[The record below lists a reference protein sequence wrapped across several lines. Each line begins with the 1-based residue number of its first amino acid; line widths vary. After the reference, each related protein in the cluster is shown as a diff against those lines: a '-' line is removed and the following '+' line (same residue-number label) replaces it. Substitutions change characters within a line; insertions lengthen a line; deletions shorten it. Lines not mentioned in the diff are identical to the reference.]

1 MALKRANAPAPDRG
15 ESPRIPQPPLSEE
28 RVSVPGSFYL
38 HVSDPAHAAALFR
51 AVERELSE
59 MGFSCSHGS
68 LQADP
73 HPTLSVVGNFEVYI
87 KARRQPELFG
97 TVTAYGTLGAG
108 SAAKVFKLDAV
119 YPSDED
125 VFRRAVGAAVEKTL
139 PDFSARGSE
148 REIGLAISKEPEHT
162 FLRAKE

>member
-1 MALKRANAPAPDRG
+1 MAPKQAKAPASDRG
-15 ESPRIPQPPLSEE
+15 ESLRIPQAPLSEE
-28 RVSVPGSFYL
+28 RVSIPGSFYL

-51 AVERELSE
+51 AVEKELSA

-73 HPTLSVVGNFEVYI
+73 HPTLPVVGNFEVYL

-97 TVTAYGTLGAG
+97 TVTAYGTIGRS
-108 SAAKVFKLDAV
+108 SAAKVIKFDPV

-125 VFRRAVGAAVEKTL
+125 VFRRAAGSAIEKTL
-139 PDFSARGSE
+139 PDFSAKGSE
-148 REIGLAISKEPEHT
+148 REIGIALSKEPEHS